1 MRTPCVCARA
11 RCPREWPSSRPLVDA
26 RWASHP
32 RSSSFLDGVENKT
45 HFINEK
51 TRPKKRE
58 ECGKKTGQTEFAV
71 DSREFLSLF
80 WMSEWTANVVLSF
93 LRIFRNLLP
102 FLFSSFFFIVFEIN
116 NKQSY
121 AIASKS
127 PGNNWK
133 MRANDLRFPSY
144 LRSPPKK
151 LVSWCNYLN

>member
-1 MRTPCVCARA
+1 MRLAYWFQFRPSLALVWFFLASLIRSSIRLILCAYPVCVRARA

-80 WMSEWTANVVLSF
+80 WMSEWTTNVVLSF
-93 LRIFRNLLP
+93 LRICRNLLP
-102 FLFSSFFFIVFEIN
+102 FLYLLFFLLFS
-116 NKQSY
+116 K
-121 AIASKS
+121 
-127 PGNNWK
+127 
-133 MRANDLRFPSY
+133 
-144 LRSPPKK
+144 
-151 LVSWCNYLN
+151 